1 MQNTGRE
8 MNMDQSWHAFS
19 GSNTADGFYGYFS
32 SLQAAAERT
41 VIIKGGPGVG
51 KSTLMKK
58 VAAQYEQ
65 KGLSV
70 HYYHCSGDPDSLD
83 AVFVQENGFLM
94 VDGTSPH
101 VLDPVRPGARDGILN
116 LGVCLHEEKLARQMH
131 ELDDCYAA
139 VSAAFARAY
148 HYLKAAAAVRAD
160 SADVYAAAFP
170 ADKRRRLQNELLS
183 LVPENGTGQERH
195 AFMQAITW
203 KGMEQYPER
212 LEAKQVIGL
221 DLPWGMDGD
230 TILQPVYQLA
240 GQRQLDIFCWH
251 DPLEGKKIAHL
262 HTGDVLFTLA
272 APGNARLITPDLDR
286 DLLRTQSSRL
296 SFNRA
301 VYDLCLHQAVEVL
314 AEAKQA
320 HDRLERYYIDA
331 MDFGRL
337 QAITKE
343 VLEELP

>member
-1 MQNTGRE
+1 MEQG
-8 MNMDQSWHAFS
+8 WHAYL
-19 GSNTADGFYGYFS
+19 GSNTAEGFFGYYNN
-32 SLQAAAERT
+32 LQAAAERA

-58 VAAQYEQ
+58 VAAHYEE
-65 KGLSV
+65 KGLTV

-94 VDGTSPH
+94 ADGTSPH
-101 VLDPVRPGARDGILN
+101 VLDPIRPGARDGILN
-116 LGVCLHEEKLARQMH
+116 LGVCLHEEKLARQMP

-139 VSAAFARAY
+139 VSASYTRAY
-148 HYLKAAAAVRAD
+148 HYLKAAAAIRAD

-183 LVPENGTGQERH
+183 LVPENGDGKERH
-195 AFMQAITW
+195 AFLQAITW
-203 KGMEQYPER
+203 KGVVQYPDH

-230 TILQPVYQLA
+230 VILQPVWQLA
-240 GQRQLDIFCWH
+240 KQRNLGIFCWH
-251 DPLEGKKIAHL
+251 DPLEGKKIGHL
-262 HTGDVLFTLA
+262 QTGDVLFTTA
-272 APGNARLITPDLDR
+272 APGNARLITPDLDQ
-286 DLLRTQSSRL
+286 DLLRTQASRL